1 MSSKTFRLGIKNGT
15 LVIPQEVTQ
24 YLHQCQEAV
33 EISLTIQSS
42 EPTTVPPSSSS
53 DNSEKDFQVSWER
66 WLSEVEQLKPLPVKK
81 KPDEYVQALIK
92 KYTKQGLELSP

>member
-53 DNSEKDFQVSWER
+53 DNSEKDLQASWER
-66 WLSEVEQLKPLPVKK
+66 WFEEVEQLEPEPPKSE
-81 KPDEYVQALIK
+81 PDEYGKALIE
-92 KYTKQGLELSP
+92 KYRKQGLEL